1 MRVAYLVSRFPL
13 TTETFIVR
21 ELDRVDHL
29 DGIEVELFSLFP
41 EGDQIVHEEAA
52 RWTERA
58 RRASVPRGIFALGR
72 EALRA
77 PQTVGGIFAR
87 VVADHIR
94 EPRVL
99 AKALIT
105 TVLGFDLAA
114 TAHGRGVDHIH
125 AHFATYPAL
134 AAWVVH
140 RLTGLTYSVTPH
152 AHDIFV
158 SQAGLRT
165 RLRDA
170 AAVVAVS
177 DYHWRFLQHFG
188 VTPGR
193 LHRLSYGLDL
203 QRYAFAPGELPESG
217 PIDLLCVSSFRAY
230 KGHRVLLEALAYGGP
245 ALERLRLELI
255 GTGPLLERCRAQAA
269 ELGLAARCSFSG
281 ARDQEYVRARLAAAH
296 VLVQPSLVQE
306 DGDTEGL
313 PNTLIEAAAC
323 GVPMVGTRVA
333 GVQDL
338 VEDGVTGFLADPDSS
353 EDLCRALTEL
363 LAAPPAQIAG
373 VQRAAR
379 GRVEEHHDLDALA
392 RGLAGV
398 FRTAVQARDVLSG
411 RSAPPA

>member
-1 MRVAYLVSRFPL
+1 
-13 TTETFIVR
+13 
-21 ELDRVDHL
+21 
-29 DGIEVELFSLFP
+29 
-41 EGDQIVHEEAA
+41 
-52 RWTERA
+52 
-58 RRASVPRGIFALGR
+58 
-72 EALRA
+72 
-77 PQTVGGIFAR
+77 
-87 VVADHIR
+87 VADHAR

-99 AKALIT
+99 AKALVT
-105 TVLGFDLAA
+105 TVLAFDLAA
-114 TAHGRGVDHIH
+114 TVTRRDVDHLH

-188 VTPGR
+188 AAPAH

-203 QRYAFAPGELPESG
+203 QRYAFAPGTLPETG
-217 PIDLLCVSSFRAY
+217 PVDLLCVSSFRAY
-230 KGHRVLLEALAYGGP
+230 KGHRVLLDALAHGGEALA
-245 ALERLRLELI
+245 RLRVELI

-269 ELGLAARCSFSG
+269 ELGLADRCTFSG

-296 VLVQPSLVQE
+296 VLVQPSLVQD

-323 GVPMVGTRVA
+323 GVSMVGTRVA

-338 VEDGVTGFLADPDSS
+338 VEDGVTGFLADPDSP
-353 EDLCRALTEL
+353 EDLCRALL
-363 LAAPPAQIAG
+363 AVLAARPQEIASL
-373 VQRAAR
+373 QRAAR
-379 GRVEEHHDLDALA
+379 ERAEARHDLDALA
-392 RGLAGV
+392 RALTAV
-398 FRTAVQARDVLSG
+398 FRTAAQARGGPSA